1 MPFREIL
8 REQVF
13 ESYEEAQRFASFAAL
28 GNARVA
34 GLDPRQSAFPL
45 EALSSFERLHDIR
58 TVGQQ
63 RRISR
68 GSGFIRCEPAPGER

>member
-13 ESYEEAQRFASFAAL
+13 ESYEDAQRFASSAAL
-28 GNARVA
+28 GNARVV

-45 EALSSFERLHDIR
+45 EALSSFERLQDIR
-58 TVGQQ
+58 ALGQPTGDLPWI
-63 RRISR
+63 RIYQVR
-68 GSGFIRCEPAPGER
+68 PALSER